1 MVESVQKAVEDG
13 LLNCNVSR
21 TFYTQS
27 LLPTPVTLNLGGG
40 GEEKGKKG
48 QGRYTCTPF
57 TYIYI
62 Q

>member
-27 LLPTPVTLNLGGG
+27 LLPTPVFLDRD
-40 GEEKGKKG
+40 GEERNKKG
-48 QGRYTCTPF
+48 SGS
-57 TYIYI
+57 
-62 Q
+62 